1 MNRLLSLCFLLLCCV
16 QIHAERQA
24 DFFVRVLPDR
34 ETLFAGDSMLVS
46 VVLYSVHPIAQ
57 AECSGKFKVKGDKC
71 SVRPLHIR
79 RDETA
84 GRVREGN
91 RLFYTLVWE
100 QYVVAPGSSGSYSLP
115 SLKFKADVQ
124 EIISMPDIFD
134 HMMGTP
140 PEYRMHK
147 VEAASEP
154 FTFKV
159 KEKPLRSTREM
170 MRSTTVI

>member
-71 SVRPLHIR
+71 SVRPL
-79 RDETA
+79 
-84 GRVREGN
+84 
-91 RLFYTLVWE
+91 
-100 QYVVAPGSSGSYSLP
+100 Q
-115 SLKFKADVQ
+115 
-124 EIISMPDIFD
+124 
-134 HMMGTP
+134 
-140 PEYRMHK
+140 
-147 VEAASEP
+147 ASEP